1 MKKNLFINIL
11 IFYFLAVLSSCNKD
25 TVIDNESQL
34 GISRITYY
42 ATVTLKGNAY
52 MSVVRGSS
60 FTDPGATATS
70 QGQNINVTTTG
81 TVNTGQVGLYTLT
94 YTAVNADNFPASATR
109 TVAVLPSAEV
119 AGTDISGSYYYVP
132 TGANNSTVTKVAPGF
147 YTTTNVWSNA
157 TIIPAMFITVDGITI
172 TIPNQSTAFGPM
184 SGTGTLVAGALN
196 YVVSLPAQGIS
207 NSTRRWHK

>member
-1 MKKNLFINIL
+1 
-11 IFYFLAVLSSCNKD
+11 
-25 TVIDNESQL
+25 
-34 GISRITYY
+34 
-42 ATVTLKGNAY
+42 
-52 MSVVRGSS
+52 VRGST

-81 TVNTGQVGLYTLT
+81 TVNTNQVGLYTLT

-109 TVAVLPSAEV
+109 TVAVLPSAEIP
-119 AGTDISGSYYYVP
+119 GTDISGSYYYVP
-132 TGANNSTVTKVAPGF
+132 TGANNSIVTKVAPGF

-157 TIIPAMFITVDGITI
+157 TVIPAMFITVDGINI

-196 YVVSLPAQGIS
+196 YVVSLPSQGIS